1 MVVIILMDDRSIED
15 FTKAMGVL
23 AIVFSI
29 ATVMTGIVLY
39 QDIKVEGQI
48 DLYQGDTLV
57 YPVRTYAP
65 DSTVIKIEY
74 LTPEQMK

>member
-1 MVVIILMDDRSIED
+1 MDDRSIED

>member
-1 MVVIILMDDRSIED
+1 MDDRSIED

-23 AIVFSI
+23 VIVFSI